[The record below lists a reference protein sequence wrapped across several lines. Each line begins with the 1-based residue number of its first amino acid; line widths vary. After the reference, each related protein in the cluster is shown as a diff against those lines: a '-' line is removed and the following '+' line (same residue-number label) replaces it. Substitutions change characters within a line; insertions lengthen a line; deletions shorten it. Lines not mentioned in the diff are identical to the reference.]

1 MWEKIKNLK
10 IYQKIL
16 AVVFGTVVIGSG
28 FYSLQSSDNY
38 EYYNATQTD
47 HNTSTTVQTV
57 TIPAVTST
65 VQIVTDVVANGAT
78 STLGASWHCV
88 STFKR
93 SSTTLDTVAQIGSS
107 VCDTNRSDTSWN
119 MGLSTTT
126 GGVLIKIDGATSNTI
141 NWVIQT
147 DRIISQ

>member
-1 MWEKIKNLK
+1 MWEKIKSLK
-10 IYQKIL
+10 LYQKIL
-16 AVVFGTVVIGSG
+16 AAIFGAVAIGSG
-28 FYSLQSSDNY
+28 FYSLQSTDNY
-38 EYYNATQTD
+38 EYYNAVQTD

-57 TIPAVTST
+57 TLPAVTST
-65 VQIVTDVVANGAT
+65 VQIVTDVVANGTT

-93 SSTTLDTVAQIGSS
+93 SSSTVDTVTQIGSS
-107 VCDTNRSDTSWN
+107 VCDTNRSDTAWN

-126 GGVLIKIDGATSNTI
+126 GAVLIKIDGAVSNTI

-147 DRIISQ
+147 DRIIAQ